1 MPYADPEKNKECIK
15 KYYEDH
21 KEELTEKNKK
31 YQEENREKILEQRKK
46 YREENKEKI
55 IEQRQKFYQENK
67 DKVKEKSK
75 EYYEENKEGKIKEYQ
90 EANKEIRQKYNKVYF
105 KEYREN
111 NLKCKGCNLFIVQ
124 KINNYLCSYC
134 NPDKKT
140 KRLKTKELKVKTL
153 LEEQDYKF
161 TYNKKCNIDK
171 SCQTYFP
178 DFLIDCNSFFIV
190 IECDEF
196 AHSGYDTQCERI
208 RENNIC
214 FALGLPCVFLR
225 FNPDKTKVKMKT
237 KQKVLKSYI
246 EYYKNKTICDNE
258 TIYLFY

>member
-15 KYYEDH
+15 KYFEEH
-21 KEELTEKNKK
+21 KEELIEKKKK
-31 YQEENREKILEQRKK
+31 YQEENREKILEQRKI
-46 YREENKEKI
+46 YREDNKEKI
-55 IEQRQKFYQENK
+55 KEAKKTFYQENK
-67 DKVKEKSK
+67 DKVKEKCK
-75 EYYEENKEGKIKEYQ
+75 EYYEDNKEKHLKSQQ
-90 EANKEIRQKYNKVYF
+90 ER
-105 KEYREN
+105 RR
-111 NLKCKGCNLFIVQ
+111 CRSCNLFQ
-124 KINNYLCSYC
+124 TEKINNYLCSYC

-140 KRLKTKELKVKTL
+140 KRLKTKELKVKTF
-153 LEEQDYKF
+153 LEEQSYKF

-225 FNPDKTKVKMKT
+225 FNPDTGFKKGIKMKT
-237 KQKVLKSYI
+237 KEKILKSYI